1 MKNSRS
7 QIRLQNPQLRKALTN
22 HNELPNKEKMITEE
36 ITPPPHVW
44 DKIEQALNLQQ
55 QRYKTANDIIM
66 TSFTK
71 KGQNQT
77 NFH

>member
-1 MKNSRS
+1 MKNEKP
-7 QIRLQNPQLRKALTN
+7 QIRVQNLQLKKALTH

-36 ITPPPHVW
+36 IAPPPHVW
-44 DKIEQALNLQQ
+44 DKIEQALNMQQ

-66 TSFTK
+66 TSFRI